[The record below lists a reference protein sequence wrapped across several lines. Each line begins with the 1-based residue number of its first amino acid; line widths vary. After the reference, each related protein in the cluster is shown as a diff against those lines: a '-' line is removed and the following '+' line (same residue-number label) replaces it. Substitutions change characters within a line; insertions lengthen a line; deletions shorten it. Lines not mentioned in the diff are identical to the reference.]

1 MKNTV
6 LAAVLVLGLNSASHS
21 QSTPLTEYSATYE
34 ASANGL
40 AATGTRSLTK
50 TGANSYELSNS
61 LVASLVGQ
69 TLAQMK
75 QLSAFEL
82 VDDQIQPQ
90 NYSYTLSGASH
101 ASHAIAFNWD
111 AALAMSSE
119 DDESWQIPLHS
130 SVMDE
135 LSYQTAIR
143 QALIGATGIE
153 LNLTFEIIDGDEIET
168 HEYRRAGN
176 EVLSTPIGELTTV
189 KLERVRDAS
198 DERVTEIWLATD
210 WNFLLVRMEQL
221 SNSGL
226 RIELELKSAVLG
238 GVKIEAND

>member
-6 LAAVLVLGLNSASHS
+6 LAAVLVLGFNSASHS
-21 QSTPLTEYSATYE
+21 QSTPLTEYAATYE
-34 ASANGL
+34 ARANGL

-101 ASHAIAFNWD
+101 ASHAIAFN
-111 AALAMSSE
+111 
-119 DDESWQIPLHS
+119 
-130 SVMDE
+130 
-135 LSYQTAIR
+135 
-143 QALIGATGIE
+143 
-153 LNLTFEIIDGDEIET
+153 
-168 HEYRRAGN
+168 
-176 EVLSTPIGELTTV
+176 
-189 KLERVRDAS
+189 
-198 DERVTEIWLATD
+198 
-210 WNFLLVRMEQL
+210 
-221 SNSGL
+221 
-226 RIELELKSAVLG
+226 
-238 GVKIEAND
+238 

>member
-1 MKNTV
+1 MKNAV
-6 LAAVLVLGLNSASHS
+6 LAAVLVLGFNSASHS

-69 TLAQMK
+69 SLAQMN

-82 VDDQIQPQ
+82 IDDQILPQ
-90 NYSYTLSGASH
+90 NYSYTLTGVSR

-130 SVMDE
+130 GVMDE

-143 QALIGATGIE
+143 KALIADTDIGST
-153 LNLTFEIIDGDEIET
+153 LSFEIIDGDEIEI

-221 SNSGL
+221 NNSGL

-238 GVKIEAND
+238 GVEIEAND

>member
-1 MKNTV
+1 MNNSV
-6 LAAVLVLGLNSASHS
+6 LAAVLVLSFNSASHS

-90 NYSYTLSGASH
+90 NYSYTLSGVSH

-111 AALAMSSE
+111 AALAISSE
-119 DDESWQIPLHS
+119 DDESWQIPLQS

-153 LNLTFEIIDGDEIET
+153 SNLTFEIIDGDEIET